1 MKGEDFMNKDEQATF
16 FIDKLMDIRRAKN
29 SPDRDQELA
38 DQEQITIAKLEAL
51 GITVAN
57 LPNPK

>member
-1 MKGEDFMNKDEQATF
+1 MNKDEQATF